1 MDNSVMDFKQKG
13 FTIIE
18 LMTVVALI
26 GIMAALAAPFFGSIL
41 EGRRLVG
48 SADTL
53 YSALQ
58 YARSESIK
66 QNANVQVYVDTAAWC
81 IGIDDTAGGLN
92 CDCTNPGSCTVN
104 GATKVYDDSDFT
116 GINFTNATVN
126 TVAFQTPNALPDS
139 ASSFTFTSTAGQ
151 TRSVVLNAL
160 GLVTVNK

>member
-1 MDNSVMDFKQKG
+1 MDSKQHG

-26 GIMAALAAPFFGSIL
+26 GIMAALATPYFASIL

-66 QNANVQVYVDTAAWC
+66 QNSDVQVYTDTAAWC
-81 IGIDDTAGGLN
+81 IGIDDAAGGLN
-92 CDCTNPGSCTVN
+92 CDCTVPASCTVG
-104 GATKVYDDSDFT
+104 GAIKVYDVNQFT
-116 GINFTNATVN
+116 GIDFTNATAN
-126 TVAFQTPNALPDS
+126 TVTFETPNALPDT
-139 ASSFTFTSTAGQ
+139 ASNYTFTSSAGQ
-151 TRSVVLNAL
+151 TRTVVLNAL
-160 GLVTVNK
+160 GLVRVN

>member
-1 MDNSVMDFKQKG
+1 MDFEQDG

-26 GIMAALAAPFFGSIL
+26 GIMAALATPYFASIL

-66 QNANVQVYVDTAAWC
+66 QNTNVQVYTDTAAWC
-81 IGIDDTAGGLN
+81 IGIDDAAGGLN
-92 CDCTNPGSCTVN
+92 CDCTDPATCTV
-104 GATKVYDDSDFT
+104 GGSVKVYNDSDFT
-116 GINFTNATVN
+116 GINFSNATAN
-126 TVAFQTPNALPDS
+126 TVTFEPPNALPDTPS
-139 ASSFTFTSTAGQ
+139 NYTFTSSAGQ
-151 TRSVVLNAL
+151 TRSVILNAL
-160 GLVTVNK
+160 GTVRVD

>member
-1 MDNSVMDFKQKG
+1 MEFRQKG

-26 GIMAALAAPFFGSIL
+26 GIMAALALPGFASIL

-66 QNANVQVYVDTAAWC
+66 QNANVQVDVDTGSWC

-92 CDCTNPGSCTVN
+92 CDCTNPASCTVN
-104 GATKVYDDSDFT
+104 GAIKVFDATNFDGISFT
-116 GINFTNATVN
+116 SATANLV
-126 TVAFQTPNALPDS
+126 TYQTPNALPDN
-139 ASSFTFTSTAGQ
+139 ASTYVFTSSRGG
-151 TRSVVLNAL
+151 TRTVTLNAL
-160 GLVTVNK
+160 GLVQVN

>member
-1 MDNSVMDFKQKG
+1 MDSKQTG

-26 GIMAALAAPFFGSIL
+26 GIMAALAAPYFASIL

-66 QNANVQVYVDTAAWC
+66 QNAAVQVYVDTAAWC
-81 IGIDDTAGGLN
+81 IGVDDNAGGLD
-92 CDCTNPGSCTVN
+92 CDCTAPASCTVN
-104 GATKVYDDSDFT
+104 GAVKIYDDANFEGIAFT
-116 GINFTNATVN
+116 AATAD
-126 TVAFQTPNALPDS
+126 TVTFETPNSIPDN
-139 ASSFTFTSTAGQ
+139 AANYIYTFTSSRGG
-151 TRSVVLNAL
+151 TRTVTLNPL
-160 GLVTVNK
+160 GLVSVN

>member
-1 MDNSVMDFKQKG
+1 MDSKHNG

-26 GIMAALAAPFFGSIL
+26 GIMAALATPYFASIL

-66 QNANVQVYVDTAAWC
+66 QNTDVLVYTDTAAWC
-81 IGIDDTAGGLN
+81 IGIDDAAGGLN
-92 CDCTNPGSCTVN
+92 CDCTVPASCTVG
-104 GATKVYDDSDFT
+104 GAIKVYDENEFT
-116 GINFTNATVN
+116 GIDFTNATAN
-126 TVAFQTPNALPDS
+126 TVIFETPNALPDT
-139 ASSFTFTSTAGQ
+139 ASNYTFTSSAGQ
-151 TRSVVLNAL
+151 TRTVVLNAL
-160 GLVTVNK
+160 GLVRVD

>member
-1 MDNSVMDFKQKG
+1 MDSKQKG

-26 GIMAALAAPFFGSIL
+26 GIMAALAAPYFGSIL

-66 QNANVQVYVDTAAWC
+66 QNVAVQVYVDTAAWC
-81 IGIDDTAGGLN
+81 IGVDDSAGGLD
-92 CDCTNPGSCTVN
+92 CDCTAPASCTVN
-104 GATKVYDDSDFT
+104 GAVKVYDDADFD
-116 GINFTNATVN
+116 GIDFSAATAN
-126 TVAFQTPNALPDS
+126 TVTFETPNSIPDN
-139 ASSFTFTSTAGQ
+139 AANYTYTFTSSRGG
-151 TRSVVLNAL
+151 TRTVTLNPL
-160 GLVTVNK
+160 GLVSVN